1 MVTQIQSIMDD
12 TNQNYKTVSHPT
24 IFHHILE
31 SDLSPQEKELSRL
44 AQEGQT
50 IVGAGTETTAWTMS
64 VITYY
69 VLSNPQIKERLLHEL
84 KGAMITGK
92 TTCNQLEQLPYFSA
106 VISEGLRLSHGGVY
120 TLAESVPRSSLELQ
134 RVGDSACSELFISN
148 QLETYLLTS
157 RIDSSQYDVCSH
169 PSEPINIS
177 QSKRVHARQMD

>member
-84 KGAMITGK
+84 KGAMSTGK

-106 VISEGLRLSHGGVY
+106 VISEGLRLSHGVS
-120 TLAESVPRSSLELQ
+120 THLQ
-134 RVGDSACSELFISN
+134 RVSPDQVLNFKGWEIPLAVSYLF
-148 QLETYLLTS
+148 
-157 RIDSSQYDVCSH
+157 
-169 PSEPINIS
+169 PINWRHIF
-177 QSKRVHARQMD
+177 